1 MAYTIGIDYGSNSV
15 RSIVVR
21 CSDGMEV
28 GSSVFEYPSGEMGIL
43 LDPID
48 HNLARQ
54 HPGDYIAGL
63 ESATRHAIAEAG
75 QSDHEFS
82 PEKVIGIG
90 VDRAQSLWIRLIKP
104 WQYYRIFKDDWR
116 PNVGFGKTI
125 RAQKKRRR
133 LRTWAANIGPNTW
146 RSAVILIRP
155 SGSGQKSGIA

>member
-1 MAYTIGIDYGSNSV
+1 
-15 RSIVVR
+15 
-21 CSDGMEV
+21 MEV

-63 ESATRHAIAEAG
+63 ESATRRAIAEAG

-90 VDRAQSLWIRLIKP
+90 VDSTGSSPIPVDSSNQALALLPDFQGRLAAECWLWKDHTSTEEAATITDLGREHRP
-104 WQYYRIFKDDWR
+104 QYLAKC
-116 PNVGFGKTI
+116 G
-125 RAQKKRRR
+125 
-133 LRTWAANIGPNTW
+133 NTYSSEW
-146 RSAVILIRP
+146 FWSKIWHC
-155 SGSGQKSGIA
+155 